1 MKLILKLLLI
11 FISLQPAYYSYGQSY
26 QGKINNPVIRISTEL
41 GDIDCE
47 IFEKQAPVTASNF
60 LKYIESG
67 LFNGASF
74 YRVVHMQNQEGNK
87 VKIEVIQGGMGFS
100 GSSSGLAPIPHERTS
115 ETGILHQ
122 DGTLSMARD
131 EPGTATSEFFICINK
146 QPELDYGG
154 NRNPDGEGFAAFGR
168 VINGMDVVRKIQALP
183 EKNQFLLEEVEI
195 ISIKRIQ

>member
-1 MKLILKLLLI
+1 MTVISRLLLI
-11 FISLQPAYYSYGQSY
+11 FTLFQPAFYSYGQSNKR
-26 QGKINNPVIRISTEL
+26 KILNPVIRISTGL

-60 LKYIESG
+60 LNYVSSG
-67 LFNGASF
+67 LFRGAGF
-74 YRVVHMQNQEGNK
+74 YRVVNMQNQEGNK

-100 GSSSGLAPIPHERTS
+100 DPQHRLDPILHERTS

-195 ISIKRIQ
+195 INIKRIQ